1 MWSTTY
7 FSIIFMDFD
16 KVILT
21 KILNW
26 IWSKTKFPFFFKCCK
41 KIFWRKFD
49 KIYFLFPKKLK
60 GKEKGKANSFWETKR
75 ERGERETVR
84 EEEEE
89 IHRRRERN
97 VLRIKKRGRALPAS
111 TIDFAM
117 KVTSLKYQDLLIL
130 KLISLWS
137 LHYLNIVFL
146 TKQ

>member
-1 MWSTTY
+1 LRN
-7 FSIIFMDFD
+7 
-16 KVILT
+16 K
-21 KILNW
+21 
-26 IWSKTKFPFFFKCCK
+26 
-41 KIFWRKFD
+41 
-49 KIYFLFPKKLK
+49 
-60 GKEKGKANSFWETKR
+60 KR
-75 ERGERETVR
+75 ERGDKETVR